1 MPCLTTCC
9 CGFSVRAGTRAIAI
23 LSLVYS
29 VLGLLVVGTYNIG
42 MDRQRMYGRQMG
54 GWPSNTNP
62 SFHGVVDTR
71 VINVGSLPQSEDA
84 PVLTFK
90 EDLDVEDYFDEDPE
104 DDLEENLEEE
114 EVSDEDDLK
123 KYEKKRRLEL
133 MMSCYSVA
141 VSVNIVVSLSL
152 LIGVKLEKRW
162 LLLPWVAWN
171 TLSLIISQMAI
182 FVVPSKSPI
191 IPDIFSTGLSIYCIM
206 CVYSYFQVLS
216 ESPLVRTAVP
226 PLPPVTPSYALTVE
240 LPQDQPP
247 TYEPPDNPPS
257 YDPPPPYPGLPQ
269 GKDEVLNMEEEK
281 HEDSAAEGQAQT
293 ENTYKHIP

>member
-1 MPCLTTCC
+1 MS
-9 CGFSVRAGTRAIAI
+9 SV
-23 LSLVYS
+23 
-29 VLGLLVVGTYNIG
+29 
-42 MDRQRMYGRQMG
+42 
-54 GWPSNTNP
+54 
-62 SFHGVVDTR
+62 
-71 VINVGSLPQSEDA
+71 
-84 PVLTFK
+84 
-90 EDLDVEDYFDEDPE
+90 
-104 DDLEENLEEE
+104 
-114 EVSDEDDLK
+114 
-123 KYEKKRRLEL
+123 
-133 MMSCYSVA
+133 
-141 VSVNIVVSLSL
+141 
-152 LIGVKLEKRW
+152 
-162 LLLPWVAWN
+162 
-171 TLSLIISQMAI
+171 
-182 FVVPSKSPI
+182 
-191 IPDIFSTGLSIYCIM
+191 PDIFTTGISIYCIM